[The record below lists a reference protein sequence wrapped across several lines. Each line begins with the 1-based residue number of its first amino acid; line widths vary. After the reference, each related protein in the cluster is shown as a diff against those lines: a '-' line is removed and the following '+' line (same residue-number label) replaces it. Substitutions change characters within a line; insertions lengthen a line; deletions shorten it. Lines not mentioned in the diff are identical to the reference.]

1 MVSLDEAV
9 VARYKKFGMEF
20 EILVDPYKAMELREG
35 KDISIDEVVAVE
47 DIFSDAKKGDR
58 ASRENIVKVFG
69 SDDFETVAKK
79 IIREGE
85 IQITAQQRREM
96 QEMKKNQIIFFI
108 HRNAINPQTNA
119 PHPPERI
126 ERALEEAK
134 VHIDIFKKVEDQ
146 IPGIIKALRPI
157 LPLKFE
163 ELELAIK
170 IPALY
175 APKAYGEI
183 HSIGKV
189 IKEEW
194 QNDGSWICLLRIPAG
209 MQDELYEVVNRLTK
223 GEALVKIL
231 KRLSG

>member
-9 VARYKKFGMEF
+9 VAKYRKSGLEF

-35 KDISIDEVVAVE
+35 KDIPVEDIVAVE
-47 DIFSDAKKGDR
+47 DVFIDARKGER
-58 ASRENIVKVFG
+58 AGRENIVKIFG
-69 SDDFETVAKK
+69 TDEFEEVAKK
-79 IIREGE
+79 IIREGD

-96 QEMKKNQIIFFI
+96 LEMKRKQIVFFI
-108 HRNAINPQTNA
+108 HRNAINPQTGT

-126 ERALEEAK
+126 ERAMEEAK
-134 VHIDIFKKVEDQ
+134 VHVDLFKKVEDQ
-146 IPGIIKALRPI
+146 IPGIIKALRPVI
-157 LPLKFE
+157 PLKFE
-163 ELELAIK
+163 ELEIAVK

-183 HSIGKV
+183 HSMANV

-194 QNDGSWICLLRIPAG
+194 QNDGSWIGVLKIPAG
-209 MQDELYEVVNRLTK
+209 MQDELYEAVNRLTK

-231 KRLSG
+231 KRL